1 MSVLS
6 DEFRMK
12 LMYYWIAHPANGKVH
27 KTAKKTEMQHDQL

>member
-27 KTAKKTEMQHDQL
+27 KTAKAEVQHDQL